1 MPIDYDLLMER
12 LATLKTNRRRFGIG
26 AAGAVASLGGAAV
39 LATKALG
46 NESSPPE
53 PTQPALAVQDQPP
66 TAVAGVSNV
75 PNAAPAVIRS
85 APQAAVPNGMALVSS
100 PRLPLFDLASQDVG
114 ALVSGQ
120 LPSWI
125 EVGSALDLA
134 VAPVAINGATMD
146 GLAAGQTFADYE
158 ELAGFLNSADGYGG
172 VALVPADQVDAR
184 VNVLAVDG
192 FDPVRNGQFDEPTMR
207 IGFVGDIVPGRN
219 VGIKMREY
227 NDYTHP
233 FHRVSAILSSY
244 DLTIAN
250 LEGDLSDDL
259 PVPTEGATFDFVA
272 STQMIDGL
280 AMAGI
285 DAVSQANNHS
295 TWNSAGWGTQGLTDT
310 IDALD
315 ARSFGHFGGGRTL
328 EESRA
333 AHTTTIAG
341 KSVAI
346 LGIDGVTANV
356 EAREPDAT
364 VNESWLGGAK
374 YAGATN
380 DTPGTYPYDPD
391 IFLPDIEALA
401 GKYDIVIPY
410 FHFGREY
417 VEVLPDWAVDGARSA
432 IDAGATLVVTNH
444 PHVIQGME
452 FYAGKPIL
460 YSVGNFI
467 FDQMFSVQTR
477 QGLILELVLRGGK
490 CVGLRTRGVEIED
503 FNQPRLMNAGEQAA
517 IMDRFWASTDRLASR

>member
-1 MPIDYDLLMER
+1 MPIDYDHLAER
-12 LATLKTNRRRFGIG
+12 LANLKTNRRRFGVG
-26 AAGAVASLGGAAV
+26 AAGAVASLSGAAV
-39 LATKALG
+39 LATRALG
-46 NESSPPE
+46 NESSPPD
-53 PTQPALAVQDQPP
+53 PTQPALAVDNQPP

-75 PNAAPAVIRS
+75 PNAAPTVIRS
-85 APQAAVPNGMALVSS
+85 ALQAAVPNGMALVSS

-125 EVGSALDLA
+125 EVGSALDL
-134 VAPVAINGATMD
+134 G
-146 GLAAGQTFADYE
+146 FA
-158 ELAGFLNSADGYGG
+158 
-172 VALVPADQVDAR
+172 
-184 VNVLAVDG
+184 
-192 FDPVRNGQFDEPTMR
+192 PVRNGQFDEPTMR

-233 FHRVSAILSSY
+233 FHRVAAILSSY

-295 TWNSAGWGTQGLTDT
+295 TWNSAGWGTTGMTDT
-310 IDALD
+310 KDALA
-315 ARSFGHFGGGRTL
+315 ARSFGHFGGGRSL
-328 EESRA
+328 DESRA

-346 LGIDGVTANV
+346 IGIDGVTANV

-364 VNESWLGGAK
+364 VNEAWLGGAK

-391 IFLPDIEALA
+391 IFLPDIEALT
-401 GKYDIVIPY
+401 GQYDIVIPY

-452 FYAGKPIL
+452 FYAGKPIV

-517 IMDRFWASTDRLASR
+517 IMDRFWASTDRLANR

>member
-1 MPIDYDLLMER
+1 MPLDFDDLAR
-12 LATLKTNRRRFGIG
+12 LKTSRRALGAG
-26 AAGAVASLGGAAV
+26 AAGAIAALGGAALV
-39 LATKALG
+39 ASRVGGHEGADLTK
-46 NESSPPE
+46 
-53 PTQPALAVQDQPP
+53 PALAVPAQTSTTADVAQIPKSAP
-66 TAVAGVSNV
+66 TVV
-75 PNAAPAVIRS
+75 RS
-85 APQAAVPNGMALVSS
+85 AQQVAIPDGMALVSS

-114 ALVSGQ
+114 ELVSGQ

-134 VAPVAINGATMD
+134 VSPVAIDGVALD
-146 GLAAGQTFADYE
+146 GLEAGEQFADYE
-158 ELAGFLNSADGYGG
+158 ELAAYLNSAEGVGG

-192 FDPVRNGQFDEPTMR
+192 FDPVRNGQFNEPTIR

-233 FHRVSAILSSY
+233 FHRVAAALKSF

-250 LEGDLSDDL
+250 LEGNLSDNL
-259 PVPTEGATFDFVA
+259 AVPTEGATFDFLA

-280 AMAGI
+280 EMAGI

-295 TWNSAGWGTQGLTDT
+295 TWNNAGWGTQGLTDT

-315 ARSFGHFGGGRTL
+315 ARGFGHFGGGYTL
-328 EESRA
+328 EQARA
-333 AHTTTIAG
+333 PYTSEVAG
-341 KSVAI
+341 KSIAI
-346 LGIDGVTANV
+346 IGIDGVTANV
-356 EAREPDAT
+356 QAREADAT
-364 VNESWLGGAK
+364 VNESWLGGGR
-374 YAGATN
+374 YAGATS

-391 IFLPDIEALA
+391 IFLADIELLA
-401 GKYDIVIPY
+401 GQHDIVIPY

-417 VEVLPDWAVDGARSA
+417 IEAPPQWAVDGARAA

-444 PHVIQGME
+444 PHVIQGQE
-452 FYAGKPIL
+452 FYGGKPIV

-467 FDQMFSVQTR
+467 FDQLFSVQTR
-477 QGLILELVLRGGK
+477 QGLILELVLRGSK

-503 FNQPRLMNAGEQAA
+503 FNQPRLMSAGEQAA
-517 IMDRFWASTDRLASR
+517 IMDRYWASTDRLSNR

>member
-1 MPIDYDLLMER
+1 MPIDYDHLAER
-12 LATLKTNRRRFGIG
+12 LANLKTNRRRFGVG
-26 AAGAVASLGGAAV
+26 AAGAVASLSGAAV
-39 LATKALG
+39 LATRALG
-46 NESSPPE
+46 NESSPPD
-53 PTQPALAVQDQPP
+53 PTQPALAVENQPADRGRRRLERAERGSDRHP
-66 TAVAGVSNV
+66 
-75 PNAAPAVIRS
+75 IRS
-85 APQAAVPNGMALVSS
+85 ASRRSERDGARLLAASAALR
-100 PRLPLFDLASQDVG
+100 PRLAGCRRAGRRPV
-114 ALVSGQ
+114 
-120 LPSWI
+120 PSWI

-134 VAPVAINGATMD
+134 VAPVAINGVTMD

-233 FHRVSAILSSY
+233 FHRVAAILSSY

-328 EESRA
+328 DEARA
-333 AHTTTIAG
+333 ALHHDHRRQVGRDHRHRRRDRQCRGARTGRDRQRVVARRREVRRRHQRHARHLSLRPRHLPARHRGAG
-341 KSVAI
+341 WPV
-346 LGIDGVTANV
+346 
-356 EAREPDAT
+356 RHRHP
-364 VNESWLGGAK
+364 
-374 YAGATN
+374 
-380 DTPGTYPYDPD
+380 
-391 IFLPDIEALA
+391 
-401 GKYDIVIPY
+401 
-410 FHFGREY
+410 
-417 VEVLPDWAVDGARSA
+417 VLP
-432 IDAGATLVVTNH
+432 
-444 PHVIQGME
+444 
-452 FYAGKPIL
+452 
-460 YSVGNFI
+460 
-467 FDQMFSVQTR
+467 
-477 QGLILELVLRGGK
+477 LR
-490 CVGLRTRGVEIED
+490 
-503 FNQPRLMNAGEQAA
+503 PRV
-517 IMDRFWASTDRLASR
+517 R